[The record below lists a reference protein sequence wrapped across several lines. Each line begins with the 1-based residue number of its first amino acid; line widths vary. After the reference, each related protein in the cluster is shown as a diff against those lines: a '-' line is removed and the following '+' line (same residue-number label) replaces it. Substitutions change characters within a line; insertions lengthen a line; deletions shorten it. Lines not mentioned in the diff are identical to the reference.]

1 MIILFQGV
9 CVVAL
14 QSTFTFY
21 QTKVDWRSSSTYDD
35 DDEGEIQLNSMI
47 ITIMEKMRIHVFIFQ
62 LSIDRDRSLSF
73 VRLSGSENKL
83 AKQQHKLPSNQP
95 SNLPIVKATGRK
107 NSNEN
112 FESSSHTHTERKRE
126 QQKEKNSSQWTTNEN
141 KDVKLWKH
149 EQHTHTQKLTFIF
162 FFFDMS
168 RKVAVVFDEPK
179 MNWKVERWPGHT
191 RRMAKCVYW
200 RNGPILISKSRYI
213 FWPTT
218 TTTTNANLTIMTMMM
233 MKPNSMNTTHS
244 MESCSI
250 VCCLQNS
257 RNSIENGP

>member
-126 QQKEKNSSQWTTNEN
+126 QQKEKNSSQ
-141 KDVKLWKH
+141 
-149 EQHTHTQKLTFIF
+149 
-162 FFFDMS
+162 
-168 RKVAVVFDEPK
+168 
-179 MNWKVERWPGHT
+179 
-191 RRMAKCVYW
+191 
-200 RNGPILISKSRYI
+200 
-213 FWPTT
+213 
-218 TTTTNANLTIMTMMM
+218 
-233 MKPNSMNTTHS
+233 
-244 MESCSI
+244 
-250 VCCLQNS
+250 
-257 RNSIENGP
+257 

>member
-73 VRLSGSENKL
+73 VRLSGSENNL

-126 QQKEKNSSQWTTNEN
+126 QQKEKTVHSEQQTKIKTSNFENTNST
-141 KDVKLWKH
+141 
-149 EQHTHTQKLTFIF
+149 HTHRNWLSSSSFSICQEKLLLFSTNQKWIEKLKGGQVIP
-162 FFFDMS
+162 
-168 RKVAVVFDEPK
+168 AE
-179 MNWKVERWPGHT
+179 WPN
-191 RRMAKCVYW
+191 V
-200 RNGPILISKSRYI
+200 
-213 FWPTT
+213 
-218 TTTTNANLTIMTMMM
+218 
-233 MKPNSMNTTHS
+233 
-244 MESCSI
+244 
-250 VCCLQNS
+250 
-257 RNSIENGP
+257 SIEEMDLFWLARVDTFFGQQQQQQQTRT

>member
-1 MIILFQGV
+1 
-9 CVVAL
+9 
-14 QSTFTFY
+14 
-21 QTKVDWRSSSTYDD
+21 
-35 DDEGEIQLNSMI
+35 
-47 ITIMEKMRIHVFIFQ
+47 MEKMRIHVFIFQ

-200 RNGPILISKSRYI
+200 RNGPILISKSLSLIHIWRCRRYS
-213 FWPTT
+213 
-218 TTTTNANLTIMTMMM
+218 L
-233 MKPNSMNTTHS
+233 
-244 MESCSI
+244 CR
-250 VCCLQNS
+250 S
-257 RNSIENGP
+257 RWSPYH